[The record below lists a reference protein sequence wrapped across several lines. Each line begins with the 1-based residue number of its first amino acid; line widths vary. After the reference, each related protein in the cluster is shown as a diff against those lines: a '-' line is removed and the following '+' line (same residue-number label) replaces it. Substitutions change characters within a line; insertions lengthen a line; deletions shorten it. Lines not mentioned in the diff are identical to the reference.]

1 MENAITDV
9 EAMIR
14 VGVSFEHIE
23 AYIDNADIHP
33 DLKNALWLLAWC
45 ETDAGQRRVLVR
57 ELMDAHTAA

>member
-23 AYIDNADIHP
+23 AYIDNADVHSAV
-33 DLKNALWLLAWC
+33 KNVLWLLAWC
-45 ETDAGQRRVLVR
+45 ETDAGQRRAAVR
-57 ELMDAHTAA
+57 ELIGGLPNG